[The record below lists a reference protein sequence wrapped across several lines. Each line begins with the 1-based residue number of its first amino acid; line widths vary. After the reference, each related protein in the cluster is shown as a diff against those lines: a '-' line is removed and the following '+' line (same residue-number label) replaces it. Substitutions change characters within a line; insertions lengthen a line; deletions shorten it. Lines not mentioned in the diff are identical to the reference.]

1 MLIKGRDF
9 VNLVFFVYFCT
20 QILKTMDYELYKSR
34 SYRSIISTGFGYYFT
49 YFRQFL
55 KASWRWTILFSLLF
69 AAWAMLIA
77 VQLPAITS
85 SIMHEELVEK
95 VGIQTD
101 SAQQYLMTAGGIVVL
116 ALLCL
121 VAGVWIAVK
130 VLKRMNLLQGEGK
143 TDLPKGWMTI
153 ARQLIKPRNWGILF
167 LTLLLGGMILGILA
181 SICCLPALIL
191 ALTHFLSQEGAL
203 NGDPLGMPGYMTV
216 LSAITFFL
224 TGAVLV
230 YLCMP
235 MLTWLYYV
243 YGSVISF
250 EREKSKITNL
260 NPQE

>member
-9 VNLVFFVYFCT
+9 VNLVFFMYFCT

-69 AAWAMLIA
+69 AAWAMLMA

-143 TDLPKGWMTI
+143 TGLPRAG
-153 ARQLIKPRNWGILF
+153 
-167 LTLLLGGMILGILA
+167 
-181 SICCLPALIL
+181 
-191 ALTHFLSQEGAL
+191 
-203 NGDPLGMPGYMTV
+203 
-216 LSAITFFL
+216 
-224 TGAVLV
+224 
-230 YLCMP
+230 
-235 MLTWLYYV
+235 
-243 YGSVISF
+243 
-250 EREKSKITNL
+250 
-260 NPQE
+260 

>member
-1 MLIKGRDF
+1 
-9 VNLVFFVYFCT
+9 
-20 QILKTMDYELYKSR
+20 
-34 SYRSIISTGFGYYFT
+34 
-49 YFRQFL
+49 
-55 KASWRWTILFSLLF
+55 
-69 AAWAMLIA
+69 
-77 VQLPAITS
+77 
-85 SIMHEELVEK
+85 
-95 VGIQTD
+95 
-101 SAQQYLMTAGGIVVL
+101 
-116 ALLCL
+116 
-121 VAGVWIAVK
+121 
-130 VLKRMNLLQGEGK
+130 MNLLQGEGK

>member
-69 AAWAMLIA
+69 AAWAMLMA

-167 LTLLLGGMILGILA
+167 LTLR
-181 SICCLPALIL
+181 
-191 ALTHFLSQEGAL
+191 LT
-203 NGDPLGMPGYMTV
+203 Y
-216 LSAITFFL
+216 
-224 TGAVLV
+224 
-230 YLCMP
+230 
-235 MLTWLYYV
+235 
-243 YGSVISF
+243 
-250 EREKSKITNL
+250 R
-260 NPQE
+260 